1 MKKTEKKPVIL
12 ITGYLGSG
20 KTTLLNNLLRQEKRR
35 VALIVNDMGSINV
48 DAEILK
54 KNGMNV
60 TECPMFELQN
70 GCICCTLRDEFI
82 QQIEKI
88 SRLDSVE
95 IVFVE
100 ASGISDPGAVSAS
113 FLAYE
118 EDNPDTNVYL
128 TSVVTVVDAD
138 RISRE
143 FLSDLKKK
151 QEEKE
156 KMDQNNLTDEEV
168 STLIVDQIEFCNFIV
183 LNKCDLL
190 NEEQLAEVEKIVRE
204 FQNRAPII
212 RSVNGEIDI
221 EKIMTKEPF
230 NFEQIDSSSAIQ
242 KAINSL
248 NEPNRATQ
256 GCTGEYG
263 ISSFV
268 FEEKRPFNRERF
280 MDFVN
285 NRYPRELI
293 RSKGYIWFSDADA
306 DVQLFE
312 QAGRNSSVMEVSYWI
327 DALVDEQKNAYLE
340 QNPDVKEN
348 WDEEFGD
355 RENQIVIIG
364 KGYDKEAIQAELEK
378 CLDERAIA

>member
-1 MKKTEKKPVIL
+1 MKKSQKKPVVL

-20 KTTLLNNLLRQEKRR
+20 KTTLLNNLLKQETRR

-54 KNGMNV
+54 KEGANV
-60 TECPMFELQN
+60 AECPMYELQN

-82 QQIEKI
+82 KQLEKI
-88 SRLDSVE
+88 SEIDSVE
-95 IVFVE
+95 VVFVE

-118 EDNPDTNVYL
+118 EENPNTNVCL

-138 RISRE
+138 RIYRE
-143 FLSDLKKK
+143 FLGELKKRN
-151 QEEKE
+151 EDDTVDE
-156 KMDQNNLTDEEV
+156 NNLSNQEI

-190 NEEQLAEVEKIVRE
+190 GEKELSEVENIVRQ
-204 FQNRAPII
+204 FQPKAPIYH
-212 RSVNGEIDI
+212 SVNGSIEIK
-221 EKIMTKEPF
+221 KILTNEPF
-230 NFEQIDSSSAIQ
+230 DFNQIDSSSAIQ

-248 NEPNRATQ
+248 DGTK
-256 GCTGEYG
+256 GCTDEYG
-263 ISSFV
+263 ITSFV

-280 MDFVN
+280 LNFVN
-285 NRYPRELI
+285 ESYPKSLI
-293 RSKGYIWFSDADA
+293 RAKGYIWFSDANQ

-312 QAGRNSSVMEVSYWI
+312 QAGRNSSIMEVSYWV
-327 DALVDEQKNAYLE
+327 DALVDEQKNEILAN
-340 QNPDVKEN
+340 NPEMKES

-355 RENQIVIIG
+355 RENQIVFIG
-364 KGYDKEAIQAELEK
+364 KGYDQAEIKAALEK

>member
-1 MKKTEKKPVIL
+1 MKKSQKKPVVL

-20 KTTLLNNLLRQEKRR
+20 KTTLPNNLLKQETRR

-54 KNGMNV
+54 KEGANV
-60 TECPMFELQN
+60 AECPMYELQN
-70 GCICCTLRDEFI
+70 GCICGTLRDEFI
-82 QQIEKI
+82 KQLEKI
-88 SRLDSVE
+88 SEIDSVE
-95 IVFVE
+95 VVFVE

-118 EDNPDTNVYL
+118 EENPDTNVCL

-138 RISRE
+138 RIYRE
-143 FLSDLKKK
+143 FLGELKKRN
-151 QEEKE
+151 EDDTVDE
-156 KMDQNNLTDEEV
+156 NNLSNQEI

-190 NEEQLAEVEKIVRE
+190 GEKELSEVENIVRQ
-204 FQNRAPII
+204 FQPKAPIYH
-212 RSVNGEIDI
+212 SVNGSIEIK
-221 EKIMTKEPF
+221 KILTNEPF
-230 NFEQIDSSSAIQ
+230 DFNQIDSSSAIQ

-248 NEPNRATQ
+248 DGTK
-256 GCTGEYG
+256 GCTDEYG
-263 ISSFV
+263 ITSFV

-280 MDFVN
+280 LNFVN
-285 NRYPRELI
+285 ESYPKSLI
-293 RSKGYIWFSDADA
+293 RAKGYIWFSDANQ

-312 QAGRNSSVMEVSYWI
+312 QAGRNSSIMEVSYWV
-327 DALVDEQKNAYLE
+327 DALVDEQKNEILAN
-340 QNPDVKEN
+340 NPEMKES

-355 RENQIVIIG
+355 RENQIVFIG
-364 KGYDKEAIQAELEK
+364 KGYDQAEIKAALEK

>member
-1 MKKTEKKPVIL
+1 MEKTKKKPVVL

-20 KTTLLNNLLRQEKRR
+20 KTTLLNNLLRQETRR

-54 KNGMNV
+54 KEGANV
-60 TECPMFELQN
+60 AECPMYELQN

-82 QQIEKI
+82 KQLEQISEI
-88 SRLDSVE
+88 DSVE
-95 IVFVE
+95 VVFVE

-118 EDNPDTNVYL
+118 EDNPDTNVCL

-138 RISRE
+138 RIYRE
-143 FLSDLKKK
+143 FLDDLKKRT
-151 QEEKE
+151 EEDGVDE
-156 KMDQNNLTDEEV
+156 NNLSNQEI

-190 NEEQLAEVEKIVRE
+190 SESQLEQVQEIVRQ
-204 FQNRAPII
+204 FQPRAPIF
-212 RSVNGEIDI
+212 RSVNGSIEL
-221 EKIMTKEPF
+221 EKIVTGEPF

-248 NEPNRATQ
+248 GESK
-256 GCTGEYG
+256 GCTDEYG
-263 ISSFV
+263 ITSFV
-268 FEEKRPFNRERF
+268 YEEKRPFNRERF
-280 MDFVN
+280 LKFVN
-285 NRYPRELI
+285 ESYPKSLI
-293 RSKGYIWFSDADA
+293 RAKGYIWFSDADQ

-312 QAGRNSSVMEVSYWI
+312 QAGRNSSIMEVSYWV
-327 DALVDEQKNAYLE
+327 DALVEEQKQEILE
-340 QNPDVKEN
+340 SNPEMKES

-355 RENQIVIIG
+355 RENQIVFIG
-364 KGYDKEAIQAELEK
+364 KGYDQAEIQSALEK